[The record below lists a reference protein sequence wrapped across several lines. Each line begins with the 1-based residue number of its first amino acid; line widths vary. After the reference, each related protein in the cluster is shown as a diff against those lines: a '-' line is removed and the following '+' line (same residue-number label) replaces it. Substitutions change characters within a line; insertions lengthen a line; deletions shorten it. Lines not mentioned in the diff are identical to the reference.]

1 MSTATLA
8 VDAARAIQSAAPGF
22 APRLA
27 IVLGSGL
34 GPLAD
39 VVVDAKSIPYG
50 EIPGF
55 PAPGV
60 SGHAGTLVLGQ
71 LGGQPV
77 ACLKGRAHAYE
88 GRGIDVMKVPV
99 RAMRLIGCEAIYLTC
114 AAGSLRQ
121 DIPPGG
127 LMMFSDHLNLL
138 PGNPLAGPN
147 DDDFGPRFP
156 SLEDAYDPRF
166 RKLLAEIAAEQGVDL
181 AEGVYA
187 ALMGPS
193 FETPAEIR
201 MLQTLGADAVGMST
215 VPECILARHCGLQV
229 IATAA
234 ITNYGVGMSDEPV
247 DHDRTLAFAAVAGE
261 SLGRLIIRFLERIDD
276 AAGPA

>member
-1 MSTATLA
+1 MSTATLT
-8 VDAARAIQSAAPGF
+8 VDAARTIQAAAPGF

-39 VVVDAKSIPYG
+39 AVADAVSIPYG

-55 PAPGV
+55 PEPGV
-60 SGHAGTLVLGQ
+60 SGHAGTLILGR

-88 GRGIDVMKVPV
+88 GRGVDIMKVPV
-99 RAMRLIGCEAIYLTC
+99 RAMRLVGCEAIYLTC

-127 LMMFSDHLNLL
+127 LMAFSDHINLM
-138 PGNPLAGPN
+138 PGDPLVGPN

-156 SLEDAYDPRF
+156 SLENAYEPGLRT
-166 RKLLAEIAAEQGVDL
+166 LLAEVAAEIDVGL
-181 AEGVYA
+181 AHGVYA
-187 ALMGPS
+187 ALIGPS

-201 MLQTLGADAVGMST
+201 MLRTLGADAVGMST
-215 VPECILARHCGLQV
+215 VPECILARHCGLRV
-229 IATAA
+229 VATAA

-247 DHDRTLAFAAVAGE
+247 DHDRTLAFAAIAGE
-261 SLGRLIIRFLERIDD
+261 ALSRLIIRFLERFDD
-276 AAGPA
+276 LPKPR

>member
-8 VDAARAIQSAAPGF
+8 VDAARAIQAAAPGF
-22 APRLA
+22 APRIA
-27 IVLGSGL
+27 MVLGSGL
-34 GPLAD
+34 GALAD
-39 VVVDAKSIPYG
+39 AVTDAVNVPYG

-55 PAPGV
+55 PEPGV
-60 SGHAGTLVLGQ
+60 SGHAGQLILGR

-99 RAMRLIGCEAIYLTC
+99 RAMRLVGCEAIFLTC
-114 AAGSLRQ
+114 AAGSLRA

-127 LMMFSDHLNLL
+127 LMAFADHISLL
-138 PGNPLAGPN
+138 PGNPLTGPN

-156 SLEDAYDPRF
+156 SLEHAYEPGLRA
-166 RKLLAEIAAEQGVDL
+166 LLKDVAADLDVTL

-187 ALMGPS
+187 AMIGPS

-201 MLQTLGADAVGMST
+201 MLRTLGADAVGMST
-215 VPECILARHCGLQV
+215 VPECILARHCGLRV
-229 IATAA
+229 VATAA

-247 DHDRTLAFAAVAGE
+247 DHSRTLAFAGLAGE
-261 SLGRLIIRFLERIDD
+261 ALGRLVVRFLERFDE
-276 AAGPA
+276 AA

>member
-8 VDAARAIQSAAPGF
+8 VDAARAIQAAAPEF
-22 APRLA
+22 APRMA

-39 VVVDAKSIPYG
+39 AVADPVSIPYG
-50 EIPGF
+50 KIPGF
-55 PAPGV
+55 PEPGV
-60 SGHAGTLVLGQ
+60 SGHAGALVLGR

-77 ACLKGRAHAYE
+77 ACLKGRAHSYE

-114 AAGSLRQ
+114 AAGSLRE

-127 LMMFSDHLNLL
+127 LMAFTDHLNLL
-138 PGNPLAGPN
+138 PGDPLVGPN

-156 SLEDAYDPRF
+156 SLEGAYDAGLRA
-166 RKLLAEIAAEQGVDL
+166 LLSEIANDMGIALSQ
-181 AEGVYA
+181 GVYA
-187 ALMGPS
+187 ALIGPS

-201 MLQTLGADAVGMST
+201 MLRVLGADAVGMST
-215 VPECILARHCGLQV
+215 VPECILARHCGLRV
-229 IATAA
+229 VATAA
-234 ITNYGVGMSDEPV
+234 ITNYGVGMSDDPV

-261 SLGRLIIRFLERIDD
+261 SLGRLIIRLLERYDD
-276 AAGPA
+276 RPNTA